1 MQSSSENRK
10 CGQKEATAKTMEI
23 CCEAGFGHYY
33 IVTVFENY
41 RKSSER
47 SLRSNSV
54 TRQLTF
60 NRTKICGKM
69 K

>member
-41 RKSSER
+41 RKSIT
-47 SLRSNSV
+47 L
-54 TRQLTF
+54 QQHAKLTVKQCYQTAHF
-60 NRTKICGKM
+60 
-69 K
+69 